1 MTEEQLKILKIKV
14 KRKCYITDESEL
26 IENRINDIIE
36 DANFKLLE
44 LLGIANKNFDFSSS
58 GQECELFKSYCFYMW
73 NDKSIKEFEEEYLPD
88 ILKIR
93 HKNLL
98 EEDFLE
104 EDNE

>member
-36 DANFKLLE
+36 DAISKLLE
-44 LLGIANKNFDFSSS
+44 VLSITDNNFDFSSP
-58 GQECELFKSYCFYMW
+58 GQECELFKNYCFYMW
-73 NDKSIKEFEEEYLPD
+73 NDKSVKEFEEEYLSD

-93 HKNLL
+93 HKHLL
-98 EEDFLE
+98 KEETSG